1 MSEALAE
8 PTESPLTLRPAA
20 PIPMDRAIGRV
31 QAVRE
36 IGRNAVAAWGERAYR
51 AMYVYDRNWI
61 QDFLL
66 LNEPDGVKHVL
77 LDNVANYKK
86 SRQVQ
91 RTTGPALGNGLFNA
105 DGESWKFQRRTT
117 APTFSMRHVTDFAA
131 PMTRVTQ
138 NAMARWD
145 NLAPGATIDAAEEM
159 MRITYAI
166 ITHTMFSD
174 DVRIDYAALAENFST
189 YIDTLGRIDLL
200 TTLGVPS
207 WAPTPKRLKAR
218 SAVRFFR
225 RELGALIARRKAQI
239 AHDPAA
245 VPKDLLT
252 LLLTTRDPEG
262 GALFGEA
269 EVYDNAMTFI
279 LAGHETTA
287 NALAWTLYLL
297 SQFPQVETRVAAEVR
312 AADGDPAR
320 MPYTRQVLEESL
332 RLYPPAPFI
341 SRDSIGPDRIG
352 EVEIRGGTS
361 VLISPWLIQRH
372 RKLWDAPDYFD
383 PDRFAPGRREAIHR
397 FAYIPFGAGPR
408 ICIGMGFAMQ
418 EAMIV
423 LGQILKRFKL
433 SLVPGHPVVPLA
445 RLTLRPQFGL
455 KMTVER
461 R

>member
-1 MSEALAE
+1 MK
-8 PTESPLTLRPAA
+8 PVESMRLRPAA
-20 PIPMDRAIGRV
+20 PVPLDRAIGRI

-51 AMYVYDRNWI
+51 ELYVYDRNWM

-66 LNEPDGVKHVL
+66 VNDPEGVRHVL
-77 LDNVANYKK
+77 LDNVQNYVK

-117 APTFSMRHVTDFAA
+117 APTFSMRHIADFAA
-131 PMTRVTQ
+131 PMARVTED
-138 NAMARWD
+138 ALARWD
-145 NLAPGATIDAAEEM
+145 DLAPGTVIDAADEM
-159 MRITYAI
+159 MRVTYAI

-174 DVRIDYAALAENFST
+174 DVKIDYPALARHFVT
-189 YIDTLGRIDLL
+189 YLDTLGRIDLL
-200 TTLGVPS
+200 TTLGVPH
-207 WAPTPKRLKAR
+207 WAPTPKRLRAR
-218 SAVRFFR
+218 VAVNFFR
-225 RELGALIARRKAQI
+225 KEIGALIARRKALV
-239 AHDPAA
+239 ARAPVAA
-245 VPKDLLT
+245 PKDFLT

-262 GALFGEA
+262 GALFGED
-269 EVYDNAMTFI
+269 EVYDNVMTFI
-279 LAGHETTA
+279 FAGHETTA
-287 NALAWTLYLL
+287 NATAWTLYLL
-297 SQFPQVETRVAAEVR
+297 SQFPEIDARVAAEVR
-312 AADGDPAR
+312 AADGDTSR
-320 MPYTRQVLEESL
+320 LVYTRQVLEESL
-332 RLYPPAPFI
+332 RLYPPAPFV

-352 EVEIRGGTS
+352 GIDIRAKTS

-383 PDRFAPGRREAIHR
+383 PDRFAPGRREKIHR

-418 EAMIV
+418 EALIV
-423 LGQILKRFKL
+423 LSAIVKRYRL
-433 SLVPGHPVVPLA
+433 TLVEGHPVVPLA

-455 KMTVER
+455 KMTIAR

>member
-1 MSEALAE
+1 MSEALADLRE
-8 PTESPLTLRPAA
+8 LRLRPAA
-20 PIPMDRAIGRV
+20 PVPRTGLLNRIG
-31 QAVRE
+31 AVRE
-36 IGRNAVAAWGERAYR
+36 IGRNAVAAWSEHAYR
-51 AMYVYDRNWI
+51 ERYVYDRNWL

-66 LNEPDGVKHVL
+66 VNDPEGVKHVL
-77 LDNVANYKK
+77 LDNAQNYRK

-91 RTTGPALGNGLFNA
+91 QTTGPALGNGLFNA

-117 APTFSMRHVTDFAA
+117 APTFSMRHVADFAG
-131 PMTRVTQ
+131 PMAQVTAQ
-138 NAMARWD
+138 ALQRWD
-145 NLAPGATIDAAEEM
+145 DLAPGAVIDAAEEM

-174 DVRIDYAALAENFST
+174 DVRIDYRALARHFAAYLET
-189 YIDTLGRIDLL
+189 IGRVDLL
-200 TTLGVPS
+200 TTLGLPLWV
-207 WAPTPKRLKAR
+207 PTPGRLKGRA
-218 SAVRFFR
+218 AIAFFR
-225 RELGALIARRKAQI
+225 KELGALVARRKAQI
-239 AHDPAA
+239 EAHPAA
-245 VPKDLLT
+245 APKDLLT

-262 GALFGEA
+262 GVLFGEA

-287 NALAWTLYLL
+287 NALIWTLYLL
-297 SQFPQVETRVAAEVR
+297 AEFPQVDAKVAAEIR
-312 AADGDPAR
+312 AGDGDPAR

-341 SRDSIGPDRIG
+341 SRDSIGPDKVGPID
-352 EVEIRGGTS
+352 IRAGTS

-372 RKLWDAPDYFD
+372 RMLWDAPDYFD

-418 EAMIV
+418 EALIV
-423 LGQILKRFKL
+423 LGQILKRYRL
-433 SLVPGHPVVPLA
+433 TMVPGHPVVPLG

-455 KMTVER
+455 KMTLEKR
-461 R
+461 

>member
-8 PTESPLTLRPAA
+8 PGESPFRPAA
-20 PIPMDRAIGRV
+20 PIPKDRVIGRI

-36 IGRNAVAAWGERAYR
+36 IGRNAVAAWGERAYN
-51 AMYVYDRNWI
+51 ALYVYDRNWI

-66 LNEPDGVKHVL
+66 LNDPEGVKHVL
-77 LDNVANYKK
+77 LDNAANYRK

-117 APTFSMRHVTDFAA
+117 APTFSMRHVADFAA
-131 PMTRVTQ
+131 PMARVTQ
-138 NAMARWD
+138 KALQRWD
-145 NLAPGATIDAAEEM
+145 ALADGATIDAAEEM
-159 MRITYAI
+159 MRVTYAI

-174 DVRIDYAALAENFST
+174 DVRIDYAALAEKFVT
-189 YIDTLGRIDLL
+189 YIDTLGRLDLL
-200 TTLGVPS
+200 TTLGMPA
-207 WAPTPKRLKAR
+207 WAPTPKRLKAQG
-218 SAVRFFR
+218 AVRFFR
-225 RELGALIARRKAQI
+225 REIGALIARRKALI
-239 AHDPAA
+239 AADPAA
-245 VPKDLLT
+245 APNDLLT

-297 SQFPQVETRVAAEVR
+297 SQFPDIEARVAEEVR
-312 AADGDPAR
+312 AADGDPAH

-352 EVEIRGGTS
+352 EIDIRGGTS

-383 PDRFAPGRREAIHR
+383 PDRFAPGRREAIPR

-433 SLVPGHPVVPLA
+433 NLVPGHPVVPLA

-455 KMTVER
+455 KMTVEKR
-461 R
+461 

>member
-8 PTESPLTLRPAA
+8 PQESVLRPAA
-20 PIPMDRAIGRV
+20 PIPTDRVINRI

-36 IGRNAVAAWGERAYR
+36 IGRNAVAAWGERAYN
-51 AMYVYDRNWI
+51 ALYVYDRNWI

-66 LNEPDGVKHVL
+66 LNDPDGVKHVL
-77 LDNVANYKK
+77 LDNVANYRK

-117 APTFSMRHVTDFAA
+117 APTFSMRHVADFAA
-131 PMTRVTQ
+131 PMAAVTER
-138 NAMARWD
+138 ALARWD
-145 NLAPGATIDAAEEM
+145 GLAPGEPIDAAEEM

-174 DVRIDYAALAENFST
+174 DVRIDYTALAGHFVT

-200 TTLGVPS
+200 TTLGVPY
-207 WAPTPKRLKAR
+207 WAPTPKRMKAR
-218 SAVRFFR
+218 AAVKFFR
-225 RELGALIARRKAQI
+225 REIGALIARRKEQI
-239 AHDPAA
+239 ARDPAA
-245 VPKDLLT
+245 APKDLLT

-262 GALFGEA
+262 GTLFGEA
-269 EVYDNAMTFI
+269 EVYDNVMTFI
-279 LAGHETTA
+279 VAGHETTA

-297 SQFPQVETRVAAEVR
+297 SQFPAVEARVAAEVR
-312 AADGDPAR
+312 AADGDPAH

-352 EVEIRGGTS
+352 DIDIRGGTS

-383 PDRFAPGRREAIHR
+383 PDRFSPGRREKIHR

-408 ICIGMGFAMQ
+408 ICIGMGFAVQ
-418 EAMIV
+418 EALIV
-423 LGQILKRFKL
+423 LGQILKRYRL
-433 SLVPGHPVVPLA
+433 SLVPGHPVMPLA

-455 KMTVER
+455 KMQLHR

>member
-1 MSEALAE
+1 MIS
-8 PTESPLTLRPAA
+8 R
-20 PIPMDRAIGRV
+20 I

-51 AMYVYDRNWI
+51 VPYVYDRNWI

-66 LNEPDGVKHVL
+66 LNDPDGVKHVL

-117 APTFSMRHVTDFAA
+117 APTFSMRHVADFAA
-131 PMTRVTQ
+131 PMATVTE
-138 NAMARWD
+138 AALKRWD
-145 NLAPGATIDAAEEM
+145 DLAPGATIDAAEEM

-174 DVRIDYAALAENFST
+174 DVRIDYAALAGHFVT

-200 TTLGVPS
+200 TTLGVPA

-218 SAVRFFR
+218 AAVRFFR
-225 RELGALIARRKAQI
+225 REIGALIARRKEQI
-239 AHDPAA
+239 ARDPAA
-245 VPKDLLT
+245 APKDLLT

-279 LAGHETTA
+279 FAGHETTA

-297 SQFPQVETRVAAEVR
+297 SQFPGIEARVAAEVR

-352 EVEIRGGTS
+352 PIDIRGGTS

-372 RKLWDAPDYFD
+372 RTLWEAPDYFD
-383 PDRFAPGRREAIHR
+383 PDRFAPGRREVIPR

-433 SLVPGHPVVPLA
+433 DLVPGHPVVPLA

-455 KMTVER
+455 KMVLSR

>member
-8 PTESPLTLRPAA
+8 PRESALRPAA
-20 PIPMDRAIGRV
+20 PIPKDRVISRI

-51 AMYVYDRNWI
+51 VPYVYDRNWI

-66 LNEPDGVKHVL
+66 LNDPDGVKHVL

-117 APTFSMRHVTDFAA
+117 APTFSMRHVADFAA
-131 PMTRVTQ
+131 PMAKVTE
-138 NAMARWD
+138 MALKRWD
-145 NLAPGATIDAAEEM
+145 DLAPGATIDAADEM

-174 DVRIDYAALAENFST
+174 DVRIDYAALAGHFVT

-218 SAVRFFR
+218 AAVRFFR
-225 RELGALIARRKAQI
+225 REIGALIARRKDQI
-239 AHDPAA
+239 ARDPAA
-245 VPKDLLT
+245 APKDLLT

-279 LAGHETTA
+279 FAGHETTA

-297 SQFPQVETRVAAEVR
+297 SQFPGIEARVAAEVR

-352 EVEIRGGTS
+352 EVDIRGGTS

-383 PDRFAPGRREAIHR
+383 PDRFAPGRREAIPR

-433 SLVPGHPVVPLA
+433 DLVPGHPVVPLA

-455 KMTVER
+455 KMVPAR